1 MSILTISKDELT
13 SRLKSLAWRLG
24 MMILAVVVGF
34 LIDNLGALNLSPAIV
49 GILGLILG
57 EISKQIN
64 NNVKEL
70 KAMAGQK

>member
-1 MSILTISKDELT
+1 MSILTISKNELT